1 MTRAMV
7 LCHIG
12 NTWPDHI
19 NTCINH
25 TRQWFGGKIYII
37 VNRANINCINNTVDI
52 VEIESLY
59 STFLDEFNK
68 IDFFS
73 AYGLG
78 GFWRYAFE
86 RLLLLEALMA
96 KKNLEEVI
104 HIENDVLIYY
114 DPLTI
119 NFRCWY
125 KNRVA
130 FNPLGDNYCTA
141 AHIYVDNHKSLSI
154 INGLLINLIRLGT
167 SKLAGMFPGISPINE
182 MMLLSILL
190 KQKQI
195 SYLPINVI
203 GNYSDNLDDFNMVF
217 DPASW
222 GQYIGGTPQGHES
235 GILFDHHWI
244 GLDMK
249 NRSIE
254 IKWKRD
260 EKERKFPLLCYN
272 NREYKFANLHIHNKK
287 LFQYC

>member
-1 MTRAMV
+1 MKTMV

-19 NTCINH
+19 NTCLNH
-25 TRQWFGGKIYII
+25 TRKWFGGEIYII
-37 VNRANINCINNTVDI
+37 VNKVNINRVNSTAFKI
-52 VEIESLY
+52 EAESL
-59 STFLDEFNK
+59 SSPFLDEFNR
-68 IDFFS
+68 IDFFA

-86 RLLLLEALMA
+86 RLLLLEAFMT

-114 DPLTI
+114 DSSTI
-119 NFRCWY
+119 NFRHWY
-125 KNRVA
+125 KDRVA

-141 AHIYVDNHKSLSI
+141 AHIYVDNYKSLSI
-154 INGLLINLIRLGT
+154 VNGLLISLIKLGID
-167 SKLAGMFPGISPINE
+167 KLSGMFPGISPINE
-182 MMLLSILL
+182 MMLLSVLL

-203 GNYSDNLDDFNMVF
+203 GNYSDNLNDYNMIF

-222 GQYIGGTPQGHES
+222 GQYIGGTPQGHSS

-249 NRSIE
+249 GRSFE
-254 IKWKRD
+254 IRWEMD
-260 EKERKFPLLCYN
+260 ERGRKIPLLWYN
-272 NREYKFANLHIHNKK
+272 NRKCKFANLHIHNKK
-287 LFQYC
+287 LSQYC